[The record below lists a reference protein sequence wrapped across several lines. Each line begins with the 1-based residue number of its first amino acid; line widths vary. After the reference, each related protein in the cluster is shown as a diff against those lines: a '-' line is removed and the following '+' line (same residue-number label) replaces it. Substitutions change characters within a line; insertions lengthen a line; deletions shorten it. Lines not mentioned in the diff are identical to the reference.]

1 MSLKLDINDTIK
13 NLARHKLGLYF
24 GPDSTQ
30 SLEVKLKDDQTI
42 VTDFDLSI
50 SEAIKNQLVEKYSQE
65 KWNFFSEE
73 EHADLHFPACVLD
86 PIDGTR
92 ELVKGRDECV
102 VSLAYMNSSSL
113 TDSKNHGWIY
123 NPFSGV
129 EFSSTDIVMPLLS
142 KSKQEPL
149 GLISRSEWHLGLHR
163 ELMNKNPELIIAPR
177 GSIAF
182 KLALLAM
189 GSCDFVVSFRDKSI
203 WDIAAGTVLLAQRGY
218 KFFEAGVEV
227 KSLSKVH
234 YKSPLLWVS
243 PQHEQALLPHLVKT
257 T

>member
-1 MSLKLDINDTIK
+1 VSLKLDINDTIK

-24 GPDSTQ
+24 GKDSSQ
-30 SLEVKLKDDQTI
+30 SLQVNLKNDQTI

-50 SEAIKNQLVEKYSQE
+50 SELIKNQLIEKYSEE
-65 KWNFFSEE
+65 KWTFYSEE
-73 EHADLHFPACVLD
+73 EHDELHFPACVLD

-102 VSLAYMNSSSL
+102 VSLAYMNSANL
-113 TDSKNHGWIY
+113 FDPLNHGWIY

-129 EFSSTDIVMPLLS
+129 EFSSTDIVLPLLS

-149 GLISRSEWHLGLHR
+149 GLISRSEWHLGLHS
-163 ELMNKNPELIIAPR
+163 ELMKKNPHLILAPR

-203 WDIAAGTVLLAQRGY
+203 WDVAAGTVLLSQRGY

-227 KSLSKVH
+227 KSLDKLR
-234 YKSPLLWVS
+234 YEAPLLWVS
-243 PQHEQALLPHLVKT
+243 PFHETDLLPHLVKST
-257 T
+257 